1 MGGAATGQQYI
12 QGGLVDE
19 LSIHLVPV
27 LLGEG
32 TRMFEHLADEQI
44 ELEQVEVSKGQKA
57 THLRL
62 RIVKPGASAR

>member
-1 MGGAATGQQYI
+1 
-12 QGGLVDE
+12 L
-19 LSIHLVPV
+19 
-27 LLGEG
+27 
-32 TRMFEHLADEQI
+32 FEHLADEQI